1 MNPNTNRFETLI
13 EVFESDDET
22 INAVQ
27 RLGYSQQLQDVASRV
42 AQQRSKLLRPDG
54 SEVPKHW
61 SVFNVGE
68 LVVIKDYTFKVAY
81 INDGSILF
89 EPVGPH
95 IIGESEP
102 CFECALY
109 GHCERHS

>member
-1 MNPNTNRFETLI
+1 MNPNTNRFE
-13 EVFESDDET
+13 E
-22 INAVQ
+22 
-27 RLGYSQQLQDVASRV
+27 LQDVVTAARQLGYFPQLQEAAARV
-42 AQQRSKLLRPDG
+42 AERRIGTDPKLLRPDG

-61 SVFNVGE
+61 AIFKVGE

-95 IIGESEP
+95 IIGEPEP
-102 CFECALY
+102 CFECALS
-109 GHCERHS
+109 GHCARHG